1 MRHVARP
8 DHAGIDGIP
17 AGGACARHPVGG
29 RVIALLLA
37 LGAPLVL
44 GVPLASALQAG
55 IGGASVPVVSG
66 NPSGTYITGKSWSVG
81 DGLATAANQVLG
93 MEQMRVAAETLA
105 RQLANL
111 NAALQTK
118 IGGGTSAN
126 AALAEGSTRELV
138 AALERLG
145 ATLSADLE
153 AAQFNPLLDEAP
165 CEDLSAALANS
176 GQHKSRVELDDLQE
190 EALDETRRDSTTKNF
205 PQAQGQQDVI
215 LLDSDLF
222 REEKVLRP
230 SWLMPASGL
239 VDDQARAN
247 YLIGVLSNPV
257 PAPKVSEEAALT
269 PGGRKG
275 ATALKIKSAQTGM
288 AEAALRFVSQFYM
301 PLPNY
306 AAVVPEL
313 EEAAGIAEEDRM
325 EKDEQGY
332 SLMQYFTARQ
342 QYFSGNINRSRER
355 VLWNANDTLKNIYV
369 LLAEHYQL
377 ELERLKNDLHQTAL
391 LATLVGVY
399 SKEQNE
405 VIERFLVPRRQNAE
419 Q

>member
-1 MRHVARP
+1 MRHVARLGCFI
-8 DHAGIDGIP
+8 HHKVM
-17 AGGACARHPVGG
+17 ARRAWTQRARLTSILV
-29 RVIALLLA
+29 LCLA
-37 LGAPLVL
+37 LAAL
-44 GVPLASALQAG
+44 GGLWPHEARALQAG
-55 IGGASVPVVSG
+55 IGGVSVPVIAG
-66 NPSGTYITGKSWSVG
+66 NPSGTYISGEAWTVG
-81 DGLATAANQVLG
+81 EGLATASNQVLN
-93 MEQMRVAAETLA
+93 MEQTRQAAQTLA
-105 RQLANL
+105 TQLANL

-118 IGGGTSAN
+118 LGGGTSAN
-126 AALAEGSTRELV
+126 GTLVEGSTKELV
-138 AALERLG
+138 TALERLG

-222 REEKVLRP
+222 KEEKVLRP

-239 VDDQARAN
+239 VDDQAKAN

-257 PAPKVSEEAALT
+257 PAPKVSEEAQLT

-275 ATALKIKSAQTGM
+275 ASALKIKSAQTGM

-306 AAVVPEL
+306 ATVVPEL
-313 EEAAGIAEEDRM
+313 EESAGIAEEDRM

-342 QYFSGNINRSRER
+342 QYFSGNVNRSRER
-355 VLWNANDTLKNIYV
+355 AIWNANDTLKNIYV

-391 LATLVGVY
+391 LATLVGVHT
-399 SKEQNE
+399 KEQNE
-405 VIERFLVPRRQNAE
+405 VIEKFLVPRRQNTE
-419 Q
+419 